1 MHFNNGKERAD
12 FEKNWEQLRKWYRAE
27 GMSEDAIEAMYRFDL
42 EEFNSKRRFLT
53 HNIYLEDVP
62 EKECSEEDYESFEKN
77 KSRFW
82 WLEEISDPD
91 LAAAIKELSDQ
102 DLQIYTM
109 AAFEGYTQKEIG
121 KCFGITQYAVSKRLR
136 KIRGTANKLCKK
148 EKNK

>member
-27 GMSEDAIEAMYRFDL
+27 GMSEDAIEAMYWFDL
-42 EEFNSKRRFLT
+42 EEFNSTRRFVT

-91 LAAAIKELSDQ
+91 LASAIKELSDS
-102 DLQIYTM
+102 DLEILTM
-109 AAFEGYTQKEIG
+109 YVYEGYTQQDI
-121 KCFGITQYAVSKRLR
+121 
-136 KIRGTANKLCKK
+136 ANMFCMYQS
-148 EKNK
+148 NIS